1 MFDMTFRSALD
12 VFNYGLVLIYGLALS
27 VDIAGGCETARQK
40 RLIWLL
46 CPVFLLVQSLGWF
59 LLGEAGVKR
68 IYPLI
73 VHLPLVLILVLAL
86 QKRWGVAI
94 VSTCT
99 AYLCCQP
106 PRWGRMAVEALTH
119 SAVTGDLVYILL
131 LAMLFCLFRRYFV
144 GAIHS
149 AMTDSPA
156 ALLLFGSL
164 PTTYYVF
171 DYATT
176 IYSDALYSGIQVLN
190 EFLPTVLVVF
200 YILFLPAFHI
210 QTQKR
215 ARAETQT
222 SLLEA
227 ALKQSQLEMDSLR
240 RSELQTAVY
249 QHDMR
254 HHLNMIGGLLAAD
267 NTEQAQAYIRKVQA
281 DVESVTARR
290 FCENET
296 VNLLCSS
303 FAQKAQRM
311 GVQLHV
317 DARVPREIAVR
328 DTELC
333 ALLSNAVENALR
345 AVAPLAPERRTVEL
359 YCGIRLNKL
368 LIEVRNPYDVPP
380 VMRNGV
386 PISNEAGHGYGCRS
400 IQTIAQQRGG
410 LCQFRAEDGVF
421 QLQVM
426 LPVKDAAAQSG

>member
-12 VFNYGLVLIYGLALS
+12 VFNYGLVLVYGLFLS

-40 RLIWLL
+40 RLVWLL

-59 LLGEAGVKR
+59 LLGETAVKR

-86 QKRWGVAI
+86 KKRWGVAI

-106 PRWGRMAVEALTH
+106 PRWGSLAVEALTH
-119 SAVTGDLVYILL
+119 SAVAGDLVYILL
-131 LAMLFCLFRRYFV
+131 IAGLFYLFRRYFV

-164 PTTYYVF
+164 PTTYYIF

-200 YILFLPAFHI
+200 YILFLPAFHV

-227 ALKQSQLEMDSLR
+227 ALKQSQQEMDSLR
-240 RSELQTAVY
+240 QSELQTAVY

-254 HHLNMIGGLLAAD
+254 HHLNMIGGLLAAGS
-267 NTEQAQAYIRKVQA
+267 TEQAQDYIQKVQA
-281 DVESVTARR
+281 DVEAVTARR

-311 GVQLHV
+311 GVQFHV
-317 DARVPREIAVR
+317 DARVPRELAVR

-333 ALLSNAVENALR
+333 VLLSNAVENALR
-345 AVAPLAPERRTVEL
+345 AVAPLPPERRTVDL

-380 VMRNGV
+380 VMRDGIPV
-386 PISNEAGHGYGCRS
+386 SEEAGHGYGCRS

-426 LPVKDAAAQSG
+426 LPVKGSAAQ